1 MKNKL
6 SGFIAGV
13 MVTILVLSA
22 SFAVF
27 GDNLSKKVE
36 IVYRNIKIC
45 IDGAFFE
52 PKDAGGNP
60 AEPFIL
66 DGTTYLPVRAV
77 ANAIGKDV
85 AWDAATN
92 TVYLG
97 KKPELP
103 KEEAEK
109 PIETI
114 PEVKKDLIY
123 AEDFSVSRTFSDN
136 MVVQR
141 GEKVRIF
148 GFAKESENGKY
159 VSASFKGMT
168 ADAKI
173 ENGEWCITFP
183 DILKEDTT
191 PAEMKIY
198 TDKKTITF
206 KDVLVGDVY
215 MILGQSNV
223 RSSIKDTGK
232 AAFEN
237 PDAPIRL
244 NITTGS
250 TGGGFPKRGTD
261 YVYKDYL
268 NKKQW
273 TRATEKDIPD
283 FSAVGYYFAE
293 EYAKRTGNKIPV
305 GIIEIAY
312 AGAPLG
318 SFLPNEIAEKYGT
331 DKKDPKTGLYV
342 TTGVNNDEFEGRCL
356 YNCHM
361 AAWEKYAIAGLIWY
375 QGESDYAQSDAVRYN
390 EVFSALMEHMRGTH
404 NLVNKNFPVFVMEFP
419 SIYKKPSD
427 FSGTWHFMDLGLIRA
442 YMGTLPTYLDNCYV
456 IPTSDLWGD
465 KTYFN
470 SLHPLCKYEQGLRVV
485 DFAQAVV
492 LGTKKLSDVSGPVF
506 KAAEISADKKTA
518 VITFTNV
525 GTGLTT
531 KDGTKN
537 VKGIVGLADKLVIQ
551 EKVVPVSA
559 VITAADKITVK
570 FDSAIKAVAYNYDAE
585 DYFGE
590 TLNLCSA
597 SGIPAPGFLSPM
609 ENDNLKDY
617 TKADFVAHNAE
628 GLGYT
633 KWAFDTLVA
642 DGTPLLE
649 KSHIATKLE
658 AVGNK
663 VEIPE
668 GTASVDLCGWV
679 GFSHPIAIFGYSL
692 DDEKAVLKTYADY
705 TNDAILK
712 AGGDLARKYTVKI
725 DTSALSKGKHTA
737 NILAFV
743 DYNGG
748 TVVKLLSFDIIVTEP
763 VKEEPIPEGTNYP
776 SALYQEYGFMK
787 MAFDSIFFDGKQ
799 YLKQGVAA
807 KLKSTQNTA
816 TFQKGTKKMELQG
829 WIGLGYEIDVFG
841 YAIDGKAA
849 INSPVAATQPAVI
862 EAGGEYARR
871 FRMNIDISTLPVGK
885 HTFDMLVRIKKDG
898 KTEVLNMHTFTL
910 NVTE

>member
-6 SGFIAGV
+6 SGFIAGI

-45 IDGAFFE
+45 IDGTFFE

-60 AEPFIL
+60 VEPFIL

-85 AWDAATN
+85 AWDSSTS

-103 KEEAEK
+103 KEETEK
-109 PIETI
+109 NAVTT
-114 PEVKKDLIY
+114 PEVNKDLIY
-123 AEDFSVSRTFSDN
+123 AEDFSVSRTFSDS

-141 GEKVRIF
+141 GEKIRVF
-148 GFAKESENGKY
+148 GFAGESENGKY

-215 MILGQSNV
+215 MLLGQSNV
-223 RSSIKDTGK
+223 RSSIKDAGETPEGN
-232 AAFEN
+232 EN
-237 PDAPIRL
+237 APIRL
-244 NITTGS
+244 NHATSVGDV
-250 TGGGFPKRGTD
+250 FPKRGTD

-268 NKKQW
+268 NTKQW
-273 TRATEKDIPD
+273 TRATAKDISD
-283 FSAVGYYFAE
+283 FSAVGYYFAKE
-293 EYAKRTGNKIPV
+293 LAEKTQNKIPV
-305 GIIEIAY
+305 GVIEIAF
-312 AGAPLG
+312 GGVPLG
-318 SFLPNEIAEKYGT
+318 SFLPNEVAEKYDT
-331 DKKDPKTGLYV
+331 DTLNPKTGLYV
-342 TTGVNNDEFEGRCL
+342 TTGVNSDEFEGRYL
-356 YNCHM
+356 YNCHI
-361 AAWEKYAIAGLIWY
+361 APWEKYAIAGLIWY
-375 QGESDYAQSDAVRYN
+375 QGESDYIQSDAVRYN
-390 EVFSALMEHMRGTH
+390 EVFSALIEHMRGTH
-404 NLVNKNFPVFVMEFP
+404 NLVKRDFPVFVMEFP

-427 FSGTWHFMDLGLIRA
+427 FTGTWHFMDLGMIRA
-442 YMGTLPTYLDNCYV
+442 YMGTLPVYINNCYV
-456 IPTSDLWGD
+456 IPSSDLWGD
-465 KTYFN
+465 RTYFN
-470 SLHPLCKYEQGLRVV
+470 SLHPLCKHSQGLRAA
-485 DFAQAVV
+485 DFVQSVV

-506 KAAEISADKKTA
+506 ESAEISADKKTA

-525 GTGLTT
+525 GTGLAT
-531 KDGTKN
+531 KDGSKN

-551 EKVVPVSA
+551 EKVIPVSS
-559 VITAADKITVK
+559 VITAKDKITVK
-570 FDSAIKAVAYNYDAE
+570 FDSAIKAVAYNYDSQ
-585 DYFGE
+585 DFFGE
-590 TLNLCSA
+590 TLNLCSD
-597 SGIPAPGFLSPM
+597 SGIPATAFLSPM
-609 ENDNLKDY
+609 ENENLKDY

-649 KSHIATKLE
+649 KSHIADKLN

-663 VEIPE
+663 VEIPK

-679 GFSHPIAIFGYSL
+679 GFSHPIAIFGYLL

-725 DTSALSKGKHTA
+725 DTSALSQGKHTA

-748 TVVKLLSFDIIVTEP
+748 TVVKLISFDIIVTEP
-763 VKEEPIPEGTNYP
+763 IKEEPIPEGTSFPN
-776 SALYQEYGFMK
+776 ALSYEYGFVK
-787 MAFDSIFFDGKQ
+787 NAFDLISFDGTQ
-799 YLKQGVAA
+799 YLKQGVAT
-807 KLKSTQNTA
+807 KLKNAQNTA
-816 TFQKGTKKMELQG
+816 TVKKSTKIMELQG

-849 INSPVAATQPAVI
+849 INSPVAATQQAVKD
-862 EAGGEYARR
+862 AGGQYARR
-871 FRMNIDISTLPVGK
+871 FLIKADISTLSAGK
-885 HTFDMLVRIKKDG
+885 HTFDILVRIKKDG
-898 KTEVLNMHTFTL
+898 KTEVLKIHSFTL
-910 NVTE
+910 DVTE